1 MGDLSGTWNEE
12 RRTAESVALKAGR
25 RLREEF
31 YLPGGPRGER
41 GKADVDDEVEVFIR
55 QELLASFPSY
65 RYLGEETGITPA
77 DKSASRHRDVDVEP
91 APIWIVDPNDG
102 TSAFQG
108 GYRGASISIAL
119 VVAGVPVV
127 GVVYAY
133 NAPTDYGDIFSWAE
147 GEPLRRWSPGRQHS
161 ADFAVPAGQTAHDHV
176 FPPVLISHKADG
188 KALKN
193 AEFTQP
199 YRFRAVVGI
208 ACRLALTAA
217 GEGAAAVTLT
227 APFSWDMAGG
237 HALLRGA
244 GYELYTAD
252 VEPVRY
258 DEDGTCTPSP
268 AYFGGRRDVVEHL
281 AWKDWAEIFGAGS
294 PERRRDTVPDRGGT
308 VTIGSIPDGLS
319 LAARAHPLTSD
330 GTPVPPGL
338 LDRAQGVLL
347 GQCAGDSLGSLVE
360 SLTPDE
366 ITARY
371 GDGPKRLSDGGAYG
385 TIAGQPTDD
394 TEMALLLARSIVAH
408 RGYRREFVEEAYRW
422 WLATEPFDAG
432 GTVRSALE
440 GHPRPQ
446 SQANGA
452 LMRISPMAIAAAGDI
467 SHLSK
472 WEDAARSDAAITHVH
487 ENCLAVNV
495 LYLYAVATAVA
506 GRGEEDETSE
516 FHAFTPGELYET
528 VMSRASE
535 GDIPDEVTRWTR
547 EAGVHPPEDYMGRQ
561 GWVRIAWQNTLYQL
575 LNASNAASGVI
586 DTVRRGGDTD
596 TNAAVAGALLGA
608 VYGGSGFPVQWR
620 SAVSTARA
628 LPIRGV
634 GRPRPPILF
643 PVDWD
648 ILAERLLRTTG
659 K

>member
-1 MGDLSGTWNEE
+1 MDRVGDSPGTWTEE
-12 RRTAESVALKAGR
+12 RRTAESLALAAGR

-31 YLPGGPRGER
+31 YRAGGPRGEK
-41 GKADVDDEVEVFIR
+41 GHADVDDEVERTIR
-55 QELLASFPSY
+55 HGLLDAFPLY
-65 RYLGEETGITPA
+65 RYLGEETGGTSAASQESRPA
-77 DKSASRHRDVDVEP
+77 SGNEGAR
-91 APIWIVDPNDG
+91 PIWIVDPNDG

-133 NAPTDYGDIFSWAE
+133 NAPTDYGDILSWAE
-147 GEPLRRWSPGRQHS
+147 GESLKRWSPGLSRA
-161 ADFAVPAGQTAHDHV
+161 ADVVIPEGEIYGDHV

-188 KALKN
+188 KALVN
-193 AEFTQP
+193 AEFTHP

-208 ACRLALTAA
+208 AYRLALTAA

-252 VEPVRY
+252 IEPVTY
-258 DEDGTCTPSP
+258 DGDGNCTPSP

-294 PERRRDTVPDRGGT
+294 LERRRDTVPGDGGS
-308 VTIGSIPDGLS
+308 VVIGSSGSGIT
-319 LAARAHPLTSD
+319 LAARAFPRISD
-330 GTPVPPGL
+330 GTTVPPGL
-338 LDRAQGVLL
+338 LDRALGVLL

-371 GDGPKRLSDGGAYG
+371 GDGPTALSDGGAYG

-394 TEMALLLARSIVAH
+394 TEMALLLARSIVANS
-408 RGYRREFVEEAYRW
+408 GYQREYVEEAYQW
-422 WLATEPFDAG
+422 WLSTEPFDVG

-440 GHPRPQ
+440 GHPRPL

-452 LMRISPMAIAAAGDI
+452 LMRISPMAIAAAGDMG
-467 SHLSK
+467 HLSR
-472 WEDAARSDAAITHVH
+472 WEDAARSDAAVTHVH
-487 ENCLAVNV
+487 ENCLAVNT
-495 LYLYAVATAVA
+495 LFLFAVATAVA
-506 GRGEEDETSE
+506 GRGSDGT
-516 FHAFTPGELYET
+516 FTPGELYEQI
-528 VMSRASE
+528 VRRASE
-535 GDIPDEVTRWTR
+535 GDIPEEVRRWTG
-547 EAGVHPPEDYMGRQ
+547 EAGAGPPEDYLGRQ
-561 GWVRIAWQNTLYQL
+561 GWARIAWHNALYQV
-575 LNASNAASGVI
+575 LNAPDAAAGVI

-596 TNAAVAGALLGA
+596 TNAAVTGALLGA
-608 VYGGSGFPVQWR
+608 LYGGAAFPVQWR

-628 LPIRGV
+628 LPTGEV
-634 GRPRPPILF
+634 QRPRPPILF

-648 ILAERLLRTTG
+648 ILAERLLRITR